1 MATAPLSALSS
12 TSAASGKTSIT
23 GQNYQSFLQLLST
36 QLKNQNP
43 LSPLETKDFTNQ
55 LVQFSQVEQLLNL
68 SSAMKEVKQQSVDNN
83 LLASAQL
90 INRTVGVSSNH
101 LSLGASGAA
110 FSLSLDQPAVSSSI
124 QILDS
129 TGTVVRQLSMPNDIG
144 PHLLT
149 WDGKSEAGQQLAP
162 GNYTIKASA
171 VTTAGKTIE
180 LTPTVS
186 ALIGSVSRAA
196 DGSVLLSTNVGDI
209 PLTKVMS
216 LLSNS

>member
-101 LSLGASGAA
+101 LALGASGAA

-144 PHLLT
+144 RHLLT

>member
-12 TSAASGKTSIT
+12 TSAGSGKTSIT

-68 SSAMKEVKQQSVDNN
+68 SSAMKEMKQQSIDNN

-90 INRTVGVSSNH
+90 INKTVGVSSNN
-101 LSLGASGAA
+101 LALGASGAA
-110 FSLSLDQPAVSSSI
+110 FSLHLDQPAVSSSI

-129 TGTVVRQLSMPNDIG
+129 TGTVVRQLKMPNDLG
-144 PHLLT
+144 LHLLT